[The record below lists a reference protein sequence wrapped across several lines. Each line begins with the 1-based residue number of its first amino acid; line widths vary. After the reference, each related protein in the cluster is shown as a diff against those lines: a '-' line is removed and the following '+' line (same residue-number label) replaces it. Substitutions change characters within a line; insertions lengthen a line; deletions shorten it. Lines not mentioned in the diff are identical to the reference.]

1 MSPMRCLM
9 VVGIISFQ
17 KKLREDGIDEE
28 KVMLPVLS
36 LVDSFAVVV
45 AAAHAASV
53 ALRGHP
59 GEHMGP
65 RVAAKQ

>member
-36 LVDSFAVVV
+36 LVDSFAVDVNPI
-45 AAAHAASV
+45 
-53 ALRGHP
+53 R
-59 GEHMGP
+59 
-65 RVAAKQ
+65 